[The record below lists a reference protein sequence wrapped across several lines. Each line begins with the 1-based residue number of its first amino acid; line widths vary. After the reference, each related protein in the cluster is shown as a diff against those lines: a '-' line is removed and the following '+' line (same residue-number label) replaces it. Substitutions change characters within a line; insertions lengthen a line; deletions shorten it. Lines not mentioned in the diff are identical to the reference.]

1 MSIQNTPV
9 QPAKNRIIALVLAM
23 MLGFFGADRFYLGK
37 RKSAVLKL
45 ISFGGLGIWWFIDG
59 AILMVDAFLWSLG
72 KQTGFT
78 KDAAG
83 RDLRYGMSL
92 YRLSAGRLQKDWFS
106 GSTQ

>member
-1 MSIQNTPV
+1 MPTQNTPTR
-9 QPAKNRIIALVLAM
+9 PPKNRMIALVLAV

-45 ISFGGLGIWWFIDG
+45 ITFGGLGMWWFVDCLL
-59 AILMVDAFLWSLG
+59 LMVDAFLWSLG

-78 KDAAG
+78 KDASG

-106 GSTQ
+106 GAAH